1 MLLIFLFL
9 FFFFLFFFPKNKKKK
24 KKEKKDLSWQTFFF
38 KKRFNLNT
46 RTRKTIVNYYA
57 LYPFCYWRIMLLFFL
72 FFLNRRIKF
81 VPNVKLCLM
90 ILRSRKRNF
99 VPRFI
104 RHYYHLLMDCYRY
117 LTRVTYKYIMTNA
130 KDYRITQLMWLR
142 CWIFLM
148 CNFFKQLVWNI
159 SYIEFFAYM
168 YIILIFCVTWM
179 INIW

>member
-1 MLLIFLFL
+1 M
-9 FFFFLFFFPKNKKKK
+9 
-24 KKEKKDLSWQTFFF
+24 
-38 KKRFNLNT
+38 RY
-46 RTRKTIVNYYA
+46 V
-57 LYPFCYWRIMLLFFL
+57 PFCYWRIMLLFFL

-130 KDYRITQLMWLR
+130 KDYRITQLMWFR

-168 YIILIFCVTWM
+168 YIILIMPLEWM
-179 INIW
+179 YDKYITNKSISIHDFYRFVWLKKKIKKKAISYFVIDKCNEKEKIVSKFNSIPIAN